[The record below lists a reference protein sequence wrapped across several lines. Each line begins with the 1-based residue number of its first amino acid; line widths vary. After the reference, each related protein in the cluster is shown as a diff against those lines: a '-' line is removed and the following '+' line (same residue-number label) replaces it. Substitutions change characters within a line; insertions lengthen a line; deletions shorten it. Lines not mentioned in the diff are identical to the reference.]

1 METTVRRM
9 AGELGVQEEQV
20 ETVLRLLGEGAT
32 SPFLARYRKEATG
45 GLDLARLRAIEERL
59 QQVRELDERR
69 AFVIKAMA
77 EQQRLTPEL
86 QTAVATADT
95 RARLEDLYLPF
106 KQKRKSRAHQARE
119 AGLEPL
125 ADALLADPAAPPPQ
139 AADAFVNAEKGVADR
154 LAALDGARWILLE
167 RFSEHPDLLEA
178 LRRHVRE
185 HAVLQSKVVEGRQ
198 ERGAKFAELF
208 AFTEPVRSIPSNR
221 VLALFRGRKEG
232 VLRLALVLP
241 SEGAPAAPAAP
252 AAPTPPAEALAL
264 PAAAPDEV
272 PPAAEGEAPEAA
284 APAPRPEPVREPPS
298 VPEQLIASHFGI
310 RNEGRPGDAW
320 LLDSVRRAWKMKI
333 FPYVQ
338 VEIEGQL
345 RERAERE
352 VIHLYARSLRDLLM
366 AAPAGARTVMGLE
379 PGLRTGV
386 KAAVVDPAGTV
397 LETTVV
403 FPHQPKNEWDQALD
417 VLGGLVERHAVE
429 IVGIGNGTGSRETDR
444 LLSDLAKRR
453 PELKF
458 SKVIISEA
466 GASSYASSRLGA
478 RELSELETPL
488 RAAVSVAHRLQD
500 PLAELAKVEP
510 RTIGVGPYQHD
521 VNQAHLSRALGAV
534 VEDCVA
540 EVGVDL
546 NLASS
551 ALLGRIPGLSHRL
564 ADNVVAV
571 RSTVGPFR
579 SREELKR
586 VPGVT
591 ERAFEQ
597 AAGFLRV
604 YGGDQPLDGTRIH
617 PESYGLAQRIA
628 DAAGRPLTE
637 LLGAAD
643 ALEGVNPEQF
653 VSDQAGLPTVADVFE
668 ELRDPGRDPRPTF
681 RVASFKEGLDELTD
695 LRPGMVLEGVV
706 TNVATFGAFVD
717 IGVHQDGL
725 VHVSRLADRFVKDP
739 HEVVKTGDIVRVKV
753 LEVDVERKRIALT
766 MRFEKKPAAGA
777 PARSMAPRPVREPG
791 AGATRQ
797 QGARRKPQPA
807 QPAPARQPS
816 SETAM
821 AAAFSRLLKR
831 S

>member
-1 METTVRRM
+1 
-9 AGELGVQEEQV
+9 
-20 ETVLRLLGEGAT
+20 
-32 SPFLARYRKEATG
+32 
-45 GLDLARLRAIEERL
+45 
-59 QQVRELDERR
+59 
-69 AFVIKAMA
+69 
-77 EQQRLTPEL
+77 
-86 QTAVATADT
+86 
-95 RARLEDLYLPF
+95 
-106 KQKRKSRAHQARE
+106 
-119 AGLEPL
+119 
-125 ADALLADPAAPPPQ
+125 
-139 AADAFVNAEKGVADR
+139 
-154 LAALDGARWILLE
+154 
-167 RFSEHPDLLEA
+167 
-178 LRRHVRE
+178 
-185 HAVLQSKVVEGRQ
+185 
-198 ERGAKFAELF
+198 
-208 AFTEPVRSIPSNR
+208 
-221 VLALFRGRKEG
+221 
-232 VLRLALVLP
+232 
-241 SEGAPAAPAAP
+241 
-252 AAPTPPAEALAL
+252 
-264 PAAAPDEV
+264 
-272 PPAAEGEAPEAA
+272 
-284 APAPRPEPVREPPS
+284 
-298 VPEQLIASHFGI
+298 
-310 RNEGRPGDAW
+310 AW
-320 LLDSVRRAWKMKI
+320 LLDTVRRAWKMKI

-352 VIHLYARSLRDLLM
+352 VVQLYARSLRDLLM
-366 AAPAGARTVMGLE
+366 AAPAGARMVMGLE

-397 LETTVV
+397 LETVTV
-403 FPHQPKNEWDQALD
+403 FPHQPKNEWDQSIDALAS
-417 VLGGLVERHAVE
+417 LIERHGVE
-429 IVGIGNGTGSRETDR
+429 IAGIGNGTGSRETDR

-458 SKVIISEA
+458 SKVIVSEA

-478 RELSELETPL
+478 RELAELETPL

-500 PLAELAKVEP
+500 PLAELAKVES

-551 ALLGRIPGLSHRL
+551 ALLGRVPGLSHRL
-564 ADNVVAV
+564 ADNIVAV

-579 SREELKR
+579 TREEMKR

-591 ERAFEQ
+591 DRAFEQ

-628 DAAGRPLTE
+628 EAAGRPLAE
-637 LLGAAD
+637 VLNAPE
-643 ALEGVNPEQF
+643 ALEGLTPEQF
-653 VSDQAGLPTVADVFE
+653 GADAAGLPTLTDIFE

-681 RVASFKEGLDELTD
+681 RVATFKEGLDELTD
-695 LRPGMVLEGVV
+695 LRPGMILEGVV

-753 LEVDVERKRIALT
+753 IEVDVERKRIALT
-766 MRFEKKPAAGA
+766 MRFEKKPAAGL
-777 PARSMAPRPVREPG
+777 PARAAAPRPARE
-791 AGATRQ
+791 AGGGPTRQ
-797 QGARRKPQPA
+797 APRRKPQPA
-807 QPAPARQPS
+807 QVAAPRPAS

>member
-1 METTVRRM
+1 M
-9 AGELGVQEEQV
+9 
-20 ETVLRLLGEGAT
+20 
-32 SPFLARYRKEATG
+32 P
-45 GLDLARLRAIEERL
+45 
-59 QQVRELDERR
+59 
-69 AFVIKAMA
+69 
-77 EQQRLTPEL
+77 
-86 QTAVATADT
+86 
-95 RARLEDLYLPF
+95 
-106 KQKRKSRAHQARE
+106 
-119 AGLEPL
+119 
-125 ADALLADPAAPPPQ
+125 
-139 AADAFVNAEKGVADR
+139 DR

-167 RFSEHPDLLEA
+167 RFSENPELLDA

-208 AFTEPVRSIPSNR
+208 AFAEPVRTLPSNR

-241 SEGAPAAPAAP
+241 SEAAAAPPPSATAPTPELPAAPADDQAPPSEGATAETP
-252 AAPTPPAEALAL
+252 AAVAPP
-264 PAAAPDEV
+264 
-272 PPAAEGEAPEAA
+272 
-284 APAPRPEPVREPPS
+284 RSPEPVREPPS
-298 VPEQLIASHFGI
+298 VPEQLIAAHFGI
-310 RNEGRPGDAW
+310 NSDGRPGDAW
-320 LLDSVRRAWKMKI
+320 LIDTVRRAWKMKI

-366 AAPAGARTVMGLE
+366 AAPAGARMVMGLE

-397 LETTVV
+397 LETVTV
-403 FPHQPKNEWDQALD
+403 FPHQPKNEWDQTIDALAA
-417 VLGGLVERHAVE
+417 LIERHGVE

-444 LLSDLAKRR
+444 LLSDLTKRR

-488 RAAVSVAHRLQD
+488 RAAVSVGHRLQD

-510 RTIGVGPYQHD
+510 RTIGVGHYQHD

-551 ALLGRIPGLSHRL
+551 ALLGRVPGLSHRL

-579 SREELKR
+579 TREEMKR
-586 VPGVT
+586 VPGVS

-628 DAAGRPLTE
+628 DAAGRPLAE
-637 LLGAAD
+637 VLGNPDAVEGLLPRAVRGRRGGAAD
-643 ALEGVNPEQF
+643 A
-653 VSDQAGLPTVADVFE
+653 DRH
-668 ELRDPGRDPRPTF
+668 LR
-681 RVASFKEGLDELTD
+681 
-695 LRPGMVLEGVV
+695 
-706 TNVATFGAFVD
+706 
-717 IGVHQDGL
+717 
-725 VHVSRLADRFVKDP
+725 
-739 HEVVKTGDIVRVKV
+739 
-753 LEVDVERKRIALT
+753 
-766 MRFEKKPAAGA
+766 
-777 PARSMAPRPVREPG
+777 
-791 AGATRQ
+791 
-797 QGARRKPQPA
+797 
-807 QPAPARQPS
+807 
-816 SETAM
+816 
-821 AAAFSRLLKR
+821 
-831 S
+831 